1 LVKLLLKVIFYDSV
15 RVNGVI
21 LIPLLSMRLLQS
33 TVALP
38 SIIASADNLFKL
50 TCPEVFSH
58 EERLWKEALLR
69 FQRVLLD
76 ESGGI
81 VRGCIVHHSTFLGHE
96 IN

>member
-21 LIPLLSMRLLQS
+21 LISLQSMRLLQS
-33 TVALP
+33 TAALP

-58 EERLWKEALLR
+58 EEGLWKEALLR

-76 ESGGI
+76 DCGSI
-81 VRGCIVHHSTFLGHE
+81 VRGCIADNSTFLGHE